1 VAVRTKN
8 QPVEKVM
15 ASVTGGWGSERCE
28 MENYKAQDNFQM
40 ARQILGL
47 QYILA

>member
-1 VAVRTKN
+1 
-8 QPVEKVM
+8 M

-28 MENYKAQDNFQM
+28 TENYKAQNNFQM

-47 QYILA
+47 QCILA